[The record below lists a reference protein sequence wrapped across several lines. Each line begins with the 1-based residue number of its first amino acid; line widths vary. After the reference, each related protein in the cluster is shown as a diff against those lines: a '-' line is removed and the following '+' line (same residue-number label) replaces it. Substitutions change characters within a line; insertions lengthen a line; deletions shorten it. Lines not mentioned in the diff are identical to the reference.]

1 MSDAVKIGLI
11 GFGNI
16 GAGVLRALDEND
28 DVICGRS
35 PRPLRVVAIADLDT
49 TTKRDAPYDPSI
61 LVSDAGL
68 LINAPDIE
76 VIIELV
82 GGIEPARTFVEKS
95 LMAGKSVVTAN
106 KALMAK
112 HGPELLAVAQ
122 SRGVGLLFEAAVGG
136 GIPIIRALEQ
146 GLCANS
152 IRSVVGIINGTS
164 NYILT
169 QMEERNIGFKTALK
183 EAQKAGYAEA
193 DPTFDIEGNDTAHK
207 IAILASLAFGM
218 DIRGEDVW
226 VEGIRNIQ
234 AVDIRYAR
242 ELGYAIKLLGIAKQE
257 LAGGAAE
264 VRVHPTLIPG
274 NSQLAAVRGVF
285 NGIQVDGHPIG
296 PTMYYGQ
303 GAGPSATSSAILSD
317 LMAIAADGRKFNA
330 HRDARLRIPIGE
342 KKIRP
347 RDELE
352 TNYYLRFEM
361 EDRVG
366 AMATLSRLLADNDIS
381 IESMIQHR
389 PEAEGEEEP
398 AAGATVTIVTHTA
411 MERRVRNC
419 LKQIAQQKVSLA
431 PPFVLRVEE

>member
-1 MSDAVKIGLI
+1 MNDVMKIGLI

-16 GAGVLRALDEND
+16 GAGVLRALHENEAL
-28 DVICGRS
+28 IAERS
-35 PRPLRVVAIADLDT
+35 RRPLRISDIADIDT
-49 TTKRDAPYDPSI
+49 TTKRDAPYDPAT

-68 LINAPDIE
+68 LINSPDVE

-82 GGIEPARTFVEKS
+82 GGIEPARTFVEKA
-95 LMAGKSVVTAN
+95 LMAGKHVVTAN
-106 KALMAK
+106 KALMAM
-112 HGPELLAVAQ
+112 HGPELLAVADSQ
-122 SRGVGLLFEAAVGG
+122 GVGLLFEAAVGG

-146 GLCANS
+146 GLCGNS
-152 IRSVVGIINGTS
+152 IHSVVGIINGTA

-169 QMEERNIGFKTALK
+169 QMEERGIGFKTALR

-193 DPTFDIEGNDTAHK
+193 DPTFDIEGNDTQHK

-226 VEGIRNIQ
+226 VEGIKNIQ
-234 AVDIRYAR
+234 SVDIRYAR
-242 ELGYAIKLLGIAKQE
+242 QLGYAIKLLGIAKQE

-274 NSQLAAVRGVF
+274 NSQLAAVRGVY
-285 NGIQVDGHPIG
+285 NGIQVDGTPIG

-303 GAGPSATSSAILSD
+303 GAGPSATASAIISD
-317 LMAIAADGRKFNA
+317 LMALAADGGKFNA
-330 HRDARLRIPIGE
+330 GRDARLRIPIGE

-352 TNYYLRFEM
+352 TNYYLRFEVA
-361 EDRVG
+361 DRAG
-366 AMATLSRLLADNDIS
+366 AMATLSRLLADSGIS
-381 IESMIQHR
+381 IESMIQHKPDVDADEDE
-389 PEAEGEEEP
+389 PE
-398 AAGATVTIVTHTA
+398 GATVTIVTHVA
-411 MERRVRNC
+411 MEKRVRNC
-419 LKQIAQQKVSLA
+419 LKQINQQKVSLA